1 MNAKQKL
8 IQRMLDMQKQF
19 IAFEHEQG
27 LDAQDYFAP
36 AADHP
41 LAKYAQDYAGL
52 ANQVVD
58 LAHLEKSSKR

>member
-1 MNAKQKL
+1 MSEKQQL

-19 IAFEHEQG
+19 IQFEREQG
-27 LDAQDYFAP
+27 LDVKDYFAP

-41 LAKYAQDYAGL
+41 LEKYAQDYAGL

-58 LAHLEKSSKR
+58 LAHHEKASKR